1 MKNKKLRNDLILII
15 SLLAVFAVILV
26 VLYIS
31 RTSANLIANIYVQN
45 HIVKRVNLNGEDQK
59 FKIEGTNGDLTVSVL
74 DKKIAII
81 ESSCPHK
88 DCIQMGYIGETN
100 RPIICAYNQVYI
112 QIEGALVNDV
122 EI

>member
-1 MKNKKLRNDLILII
+1 MKNKKQINDLILII

-45 HIVKRVNLNGEDQK
+45 HIVKRVNLNGEDQE

>member
-45 HIVKRVNLNGEDQK
+45 HIVKRVNLNGEDQE

>member
-1 MKNKKLRNDLILII
+1 MKNKKIRNDLILII

-45 HIVKRVNLNGEDQK
+45 HIVKRVNLNGEDQE